1 METMAPSYLFVQRYS
16 LPAIALPAGTTTST
30 ATATEPAAS
39 AASATTRLLGT
50 RFIHR
55 QQPAPRNPRTSPRSQ
70 ILATVR

>member
-30 ATATEPAAS
+30 STATEPAAAPAS
-39 AASATTRLLGT
+39 SATTRLLGT

-55 QQPAPRNPRTSPRSQ
+55 QRPAAH
-70 ILATVR
+70 I